1 MQLFFWKYDE
11 FVDLESRKSEQLE
24 TEINSSQ
31 ILDTRNSNAI
41 KIVQVKAKWF
51 TKKLWYIN
59 LSGFYQHMQAF
70 KITQDIQNNLT
81 NITGTLMTTSHHK
94 FYIRFWFTLG

>member
-1 MQLFFWKYDE
+1 VQLFFWKYDE

-41 KIVQVKAKWF
+41 KIVQVKAK
-51 TKKLWYIN
+51 
-59 LSGFYQHMQAF
+59 
-70 KITQDIQNNLT
+70 
-81 NITGTLMTTSHHK
+81 
-94 FYIRFWFTLG
+94 